1 MKGVIIN
8 MNKKLCLFFLLVTL
22 LSILSGCNTT
32 TTKTDLKTGEKT
44 PKEIFNDNVSG
55 KVE

>member
-1 MKGVIIN
+1 